1 MSVHTDPDV
10 FNGAVIHCRAAL
22 NRLRGLIEFVALR
35 LMRTSAEM
43 LRNFAFREALI
54 EFCLFFFFLYFYI
67 DSVEYYE
74 AGYFQWSDYSLS
86 L

>member
-54 EFCLFFFFLYFYI
+54 EFCSFLFIFLFFYTSILI
-67 DSVEYYE
+67 
-74 AGYFQWSDYSLS
+74 Q
-86 L
+86 